1 MYSDQKKIL
10 LTNTHSRERQAGAPF
25 ALSFLIALSTLT
37 CHPLPAC
44 ATRLPGELSSALKS
58 LLPECRIRLDG
69 AIETKEGDLYLPI
82 QPAKPSTAKLVRL
95 KETLPLAKP
104 DAKVDWFVFDN
115 GYIFARVMKKLN
127 IKTFASLSGLPE
139 KTRQTLLAGHMPND
153 LIVPDGFCLPAS
165 FKPIIGEVN
174 VTLLKELP
182 GSVATAAGAGA
193 NKGGSTAKPV
203 AGKSGGPAV
212 SPGSRPTAVAGTGTG
227 AGTGSGTGSG
237 STAPDGN
244 GISEAKISSKGN
256 IFVTSPSSG
265 TITLVSGES
274 MTKVA
279 EVPTEGTPAG
289 MALAGEHLYIADQSK
304 NRIMILDVKER
315 NFMGQ
320 IDLPDKSRP
329 KSIVALP
336 NGKLLYVS
344 ESGLGQIAVVE
355 VETSKVLL
363 TTKVPPGPSRMAI
376 TPNGNTVLILNVP
389 TGQLTF
395 LSTLNQKVLGTIAV
409 GSNPTA
415 VCVSPNSEIAY
426 VSCRSSNY
434 VAIIDIA
441 QKKMLGGMKTGNSP
455 TGLAVDN
462 EGKKLYVAL
471 AKDNKIAVFD
481 LETRAL
487 IKEHVLPSDVDF
499 PGTLCLLPDGKKLV
513 VSSASTESIGIFNV
527 EKGEFEDR
535 PVIGHGTDETFFV
548 PIN

>member
-1 MYSDQKKIL
+1 MFSLIV
-10 LTNTHSRERQAGAPF
+10 
-25 ALSFLIALSTLT
+25 LSAY
-37 CHPLPAC
+37 PLPAS
-44 ATRLPGELSSALKS
+44 ATRLPGELASVLKS
-58 LLPECRIRLDG
+58 LLPECRVRLDG
-69 AIETKEGDLYLPI
+69 AVETKDGDLYLPI
-82 QPAKPSTAKLVRL
+82 LPPKPSAAKLVRL
-95 KETLPLAKP
+95 KETLPTVAKP

-115 GYIFARVMKKLN
+115 GYIYARVIKKLN

-139 KTRQTLLAGHMPND
+139 KTRQTLLAGHMPVD

-165 FKPIIGEVN
+165 FKPIIGEVS

-182 GSVATAAGAGA
+182 
-193 NKGGSTAKPV
+193 
-203 AGKSGGPAV
+203 
-212 SPGSRPTAVAGTGTG
+212 
-227 AGTGSGTGSG
+227 
-237 STAPDGN
+237 STAPVKSPATPTAAASTPTKASTAPSANKVKTPETTPNRVDSTASGTD
-244 GISEAKISSKGN
+244 SSDAKISSKGN

-274 MTKVA
+274 MTKIA

-344 ESGLGQIAVVE
+344 ESGLAQIAVVE

-376 TPNGNTVLILNVP
+376 TPNGNTILVLNVP

-409 GSNPTA
+409 GLNPTA

-441 QKKMLGGMKTGNSP
+441 NKKMLGGMKTGNAP
-455 TGLAVDN
+455 TGLAVDS

-481 LETRAL
+481 LVARVL
-487 IKEHVLPSDVDF
+487 IKEFVLPSDVDF

-513 VSSASTESIGIFNV
+513 VSSASTESIGIFNI